1 MEDTC
6 LTTDMT
12 NITQANTVLIVGSS
26 RGIGAA
32 TARRF
37 LDAGYVVAGT
47 HRGSGVPEGVIPI
60 QADVKDAD
68 SIQEAVR
75 QASIELGRLDTL
87 VVSAG
92 ITRDSLL
99 MRMSVADLREVI
111 ETNAIGP
118 MLACK
123 AALRPMLKQRSGS
136 IVLVSSMSVKYGVAG
151 QTNYTA
157 SKGALEAFA
166 RSLAREH
173 GKQGI
178 RVNVVAP
185 GATDTDMMRTV
196 PEEERAAM
204 LAGIP
209 LGRLGT
215 VDEIADVIFHTS
227 RATYMS
233 GATVAAGGGL

>member
-1 MEDTC
+1 ME
-6 LTTDMT
+6 
-12 NITQANTVLIVGSS
+12 NTIQKKTALVVGAT

-32 TARRF
+32 TASRF
-37 LDAGYVVAGT
+37 LTEGYLVAGT
-47 HRGSGVPEGVIPI
+47 HRGSGVPDGVMGLNVDIR
-60 QADVKDAD
+60 DAD
-68 SIQEAVR
+68 AVQEAVKT
-75 QASIELGRLDTL
+75 ATTELGRLDTM

-99 MRMSVADLREVI
+99 MRMSADDLREVM

-136 IVLVSSMSVKYGVAG
+136 IVLVSSMSVKYGVPG

-157 SKGALEAFA
+157 SKGAIEAFA

-173 GKQGI
+173 GKQGL

-185 GATDTDMMRTV
+185 GATDTDMMSAV
-196 PEEERAAM
+196 PDEEREHM
-204 LAGIP
+204 LEGIP
-209 LGRLGT
+209 MGRLGT
-215 VDEIADVIFHTS
+215 VTEVADAIFHTS
-227 RATYMS
+227 ESTYMS
-233 GATVAAGGGL
+233 GAVVSVGGGL

>member
-1 MEDTC
+1 MD
-6 LTTDMT
+6 D
-12 NITQANTVLIVGSS
+12 ITYQPTVLVVGAS

-37 LDAGYVVAGT
+37 LAGGYRVAGT
-47 HRGSGVPEGVIPI
+47 HRGSGVPEGVVPFE
-60 QADVKDAD
+60 ADVTDAA
-68 SIQEAVR
+68 SVQEAVR
-75 QASIELGRLDTL
+75 AASSELGRLDTL
-87 VVSAG
+87 VVCAG
-92 ITRDSLL
+92 ITRDGLL
-99 MRMSVADLREVI
+99 MRMSVDDLRVVM

-123 AALRPMLKQRSGS
+123 AALRPMLKQRGGS

-173 GKQGI
+173 GAQGV

-185 GATDTDMMRTV
+185 GATDTDMMSSV
-196 PEEERAAM
+196 PERERTAM
-204 LAGIP
+204 LASVP

-215 VDEIADVIFHTS
+215 VDEVAEVIFRTS
-227 RATYMS
+227 CATYMS
-233 GATVAAGGGL
+233 GATVAVGGGL